1 MLLVLLNMFSTQY
14 NEFDFS
20 PIYRADSAGPRILSF
35 DITLR
40 KLAHAIYRDFSSYKK
55 RKFSVA
61 FLAHL
66 SRQAH
71 KVSL

>member
-1 MLLVLLNMFSTQY
+1 MVFTLGRLNHLIVALKRVQGLILKHSGLSTR
-14 NEFDFS
+14 NW
-20 PIYRADSAGPRILSF
+20 
-35 DITLR
+35 
-40 KLAHAIYRDFSSYKK
+40 
-55 RKFSVA
+55 A

>member
-1 MLLVLLNMFSTQY
+1 MKMAAV
-14 NEFDFS
+14 
-20 PIYRADSAGPRILSF
+20 PIYVVVVFFVVLHF
-35 DITLR
+35 LLFFF
-40 KLAHAIYRDFSSYKK
+40 LAAVPIYVGF
-55 RKFSVA
+55 FVC

>member
-1 MLLVLLNMFSTQY
+1 MCMKK
-14 NEFDFS
+14 FD
-20 PIYRADSAGPRILSF
+20 AEKILF
-35 DITLR
+35 D
-40 KLAHAIYRDFSSYKK
+40 KLTG
-55 RKFSVA
+55 

>member
-1 MLLVLLNMFSTQY
+1 MDYMVTEHCPMVILLQNIVLAQLFVANYSSL
-14 NEFDFS
+14 E
-20 PIYRADSAGPRILSF
+20 LSVAK
-35 DITLR
+35 IR
-40 KLAHAIYRDFSSYKK
+40 
-55 RKFSVA
+55 A

>member
-1 MLLVLLNMFSTQY
+1 MKETLEPVL
-14 NEFDFS
+14 E
-20 PIYRADSAGPRILSF
+20 
-35 DITLR
+35 
-40 KLAHAIYRDFSSYKK
+40 KK
-55 RKFSVA
+55 NIMIKFCL

>member
-1 MLLVLLNMFSTQY
+1 MVFQ
-14 NEFDFS
+14 D
-20 PIYRADSAGPRILSF
+20 ILFGLELS
-35 DITLR
+35 IQ
-40 KLAHAIYRDFSSYKK
+40 I
-55 RKFSVA
+55 

>member
-1 MLLVLLNMFSTQY
+1 MLSLPACKNARAELINFLLT
-14 NEFDFS
+14 
-20 PIYRADSAGPRILSF
+20 IY
-35 DITLR
+35 
-40 KLAHAIYRDFSSYKK
+40 IYIYTEQKK
-55 RKFSVA
+55 KKHNNHIPLNIVQTMIQSEIIA

>member
-1 MLLVLLNMFSTQY
+1 MEICVLFKKKSVQEKIFYKRVCKMT
-14 NEFDFS
+14 
-20 PIYRADSAGPRILSF
+20 
-35 DITLR
+35 
-40 KLAHAIYRDFSSYKK
+40 HA
-55 RKFSVA
+55 A